1 MLYKEFISAL
11 VMTGI
16 ITAFAIPMAQLSGE
30 SQVVPLLLLIC
41 MGIFNVGQYILAG
54 LRYAAKIDVKMT
66 MRGYPLRRVAV
77 LFVLTVLY
85 LLFLETLG
93 FYIGALLYFIAA
105 SLIAQPMKITPKLAA
120 KRVAVCFVC
129 IASCIAC
136 SPYCWPFRSLRGS
149 LESDLHSRIPF
160 LPQEDP

>member
-66 MRGYPLRRVAV
+66 MRAIRSGAWPCSSSSP
-77 LFVLTVLY
+77 FLY
-85 LLFLETLG
+85 LLFLETLA
-93 FYIGALLYFIAA
+93 FTSAHSSI
-105 SLIAQPMKITPKLAA
+105 S
-120 KRVAVCFVC
+120 
-129 IASCIAC
+129 
-136 SPYCWPFRSLRGS
+136 SPPRSS
-149 LESDLHSRIPF
+149 PSP
-160 LPQEDP
+160 

>member
-16 ITAFAIPMAQLSGE
+16 ITAFAIPMTQLSGE

-93 FYIGALLYFIAA
+93 FYIGAFLYF
-105 SLIAQPMKITPKLAA
+105 IAQPMKITPKLAA
-120 KRVAVCFVC
+120 KRAAVCFVC
-129 IASCIAC
+129 IAFL
-136 SPYCWPFRSLRGS
+136 YCLFTVL
-149 LESDLHSRIPF
+149 LAVQIPKGIF
-160 LPQEDP
+160 GI

>member
-16 ITAFAIPMAQLSGE
+16 VTAFAIPMTQLSGE

-105 SLIAQPMKITPKLAA
+105 SLIAQPITPKLAA

-129 IASCIAC
+129 IAFL
-136 SPYCWPFRSLRGS
+136 YCLFTVL
-149 LESDLHSRIPF
+149 LAVQIPKGIF
-160 LPQEDP
+160 GI

>member
-16 ITAFAIPMAQLSGE
+16 VTAFAIPMTQLSGE

-77 LFVLTVLY
+77 LFV
-85 LLFLETLG
+85 ETLG

-129 IASCIAC
+129 IAFL
-136 SPYCWPFRSLRGS
+136 YCLFTVL
-149 LESDLHSRIPF
+149 LAVQIPKGIF
-160 LPQEDP
+160 GI

>member
-16 ITAFAIPMAQLSGE
+16 ITAFAIPMTQLSGE

-66 MRGYPLRRVAV
+66 MRAIRSVAWPCSSSSPSCICSSWKPW
-77 LFVLTVLY
+77 L
-85 LLFLETLG
+85 
-93 FYIGALLYFIAA
+93 YIGALLYFIA
-105 SLIAQPMKITPKLAA
+105 T
-120 KRVAVCFVC
+120 
-129 IASCIAC
+129 
-136 SPYCWPFRSLRGS
+136 SPHRPA
-149 LESDLHSRIPF
+149 P
-160 LPQEDP
+160 

>member
-16 ITAFAIPMAQLSGE
+16 ITAFAIPMTQLSGE

-41 MGIFNVGQYILAG
+41 MGIFNVGQCILAG

-105 SLIAQPMKITPKLAA
+105 SLIAQPMKITHE
-120 KRVAVCFVC
+120 
-129 IASCIAC
+129 AC
-136 SPYCWPFRSLRGS
+136 RQACRRLLRLHRLLVLPVHRTAGRS
-149 LESDLHSRIPF
+149 
-160 LPQEDP
+160 DP

>member
-16 ITAFAIPMAQLSGE
+16 VTAFAIPMTQLSGE

-93 FYIGALLYFIAA
+93 FYIGAFLYFIAA
-105 SLIAQPMKITPKLAA
+105 SLIAQPMKITPK
-120 KRVAVCFVC
+120 FG
-129 IASCIAC
+129 I
-136 SPYCWPFRSLRGS
+136 
-149 LESDLHSRIPF
+149 
-160 LPQEDP
+160 

>member
-16 ITAFAIPMAQLSGE
+16 ITAFAIPMTQLSGE

-105 SLIAQPMKITPKLAA
+105 SSSPAMKITPKLGQPS
-120 KRVAVCFVC
+120 V
-129 IASCIAC
+129 
-136 SPYCWPFRSLRGS
+136 SPSVSSHRLLVLPVHRTAGRS
-149 LESDLHSRIPF
+149 
-160 LPQEDP
+160 DP

>member
-16 ITAFAIPMAQLSGE
+16 ITAFAIPMTQLSGE

-85 LLFLETLG
+85 LLPG
-93 FYIGALLYFIAA
+93 NPGLLHRR
-105 SLIAQPMKITPKLAA
+105 TPLFHRRLAHRPA
-120 KRVAVCFVC
+120 HEDHAE
-129 IASCIAC
+129 AC
-136 SPYCWPFRSLRGS
+136 RQACRRLLRLHRLLVLPVHRTAGRS
-149 LESDLHSRIPF
+149 
-160 LPQEDP
+160 DP

>member
-105 SLIAQPMKITPKLAA
+105 SLIAQPMKITPK
-120 KRVAVCFVC
+120 RVAVCFVC
-129 IASCIAC
+129 IAFL
-136 SPYCWPFRSLRGS
+136 YCLFTVL
-149 LESDLHSRIPF
+149 LAVQIPKGIF
-160 LPQEDP
+160 GI

>member
-16 ITAFAIPMAQLSGE
+16 ITAFAIPMTQLSGE

-77 LFVLTVLY
+77 LFVL
-85 LLFLETLG
+85 ETLG

-120 KRVAVCFVC
+120 KRAAVCFVC
-129 IASCIAC
+129 IAFL
-136 SPYCWPFRSLRGS
+136 YCLFTVL
-149 LESDLHSRIPF
+149 LAVQIPKGIF
-160 LPQEDP
+160 GI

>member
-16 ITAFAIPMAQLSGE
+16 VTAFAIPMTQLSGE

-93 FYIGALLYFIAA
+93 
-105 SLIAQPMKITPKLAA
+105 
-120 KRVAVCFVC
+120 
-129 IASCIAC
+129 
-136 SPYCWPFRSLRGS
+136 
-149 LESDLHSRIPF
+149 LHRRIPLF
-160 LPQEDP
+160 HRRLAHRPALEDHAEACRQACRRLLRLHRLLVLPVHRTAGRSDP

>member
-1 MLYKEFISAL
+1 
-11 VMTGI
+11 
-16 ITAFAIPMAQLSGE
+16 
-30 SQVVPLLLLIC
+30 

-66 MRGYPLRRVAV
+66 MRGYPLRLVAV

-120 KRVAVCFVC
+120 KRAAVCFVC
-129 IASCIAC
+129 IAFL
-136 SPYCWPFRSLRGS
+136 YCLFTVL
-149 LESDLHSRIPF
+149 LAVQIPKGIF
-160 LPQEDP
+160 GI

>member
-16 ITAFAIPMAQLSGE
+16 ITAFAIPMTQLSGE

-93 FYIGALLYFIAA
+93 FYIGAF
-105 SLIAQPMKITPKLAA
+105 LIAQPMKITPKLAA

-129 IASCIAC
+129 IAFL
-136 SPYCWPFRSLRGS
+136 YCLFTVL
-149 LESDLHSRIPF
+149 LAVQIPKGIF
-160 LPQEDP
+160 GI

>member
-16 ITAFAIPMAQLSGE
+16 ITAFAIPMTQLSGE

-77 LFVLTVLY
+77 LFVLTVLLHRRTPLFHRRLAHRPAHEDHAEACRQACRR
-85 LLFLETLG
+85 LLRLHR
-93 FYIGALLYFIAA
+93 LLVLPVHRTAG
-105 SLIAQPMKITPKLAA
+105 
-120 KRVAVCFVC
+120 
-129 IASCIAC
+129 
-136 SPYCWPFRSLRGS
+136 RS
-149 LESDLHSRIPF
+149 
-160 LPQEDP
+160 DP

>member
-16 ITAFAIPMAQLSGE
+16 ITAFAIPMTQLSGE

-66 MRGYPLRRVAV
+66 MRGYPLRPHRPVSALPGNPGLLHRRTPLFHRRLAHRPAHEDHAEACRQACRRLLRLHRLLV
-77 LFVLTVLY
+77 LPVHRTA
-85 LLFLETLG
+85 G
-93 FYIGALLYFIAA
+93 
-105 SLIAQPMKITPKLAA
+105 
-120 KRVAVCFVC
+120 
-129 IASCIAC
+129 
-136 SPYCWPFRSLRGS
+136 RS
-149 LESDLHSRIPF
+149 
-160 LPQEDP
+160 DP

>member
-1 MLYKEFISAL
+1 MHGDLQRGAVHPRRAAL
-11 VMTGI
+11 RR
-16 ITAFAIPMAQLSGE
+16 QNRRE
-30 SQVVPLLLLIC
+30 
-41 MGIFNVGQYILAG
+41 
-54 LRYAAKIDVKMT
+54 DE
-66 MRGYPLRRVAV
+66 GYPLRRVAV

-129 IASCIAC
+129 IAFL
-136 SPYCWPFRSLRGS
+136 YCLFTVL
-149 LESDLHSRIPF
+149 LAVQIPKGIF
-160 LPQEDP
+160 GI

>member
-16 ITAFAIPMAQLSGE
+16 ITAFAIPMTQLSGE

-77 LFVLTVLY
+77 LFVLTVL
-85 LLFLETLG
+85 ETLG
-93 FYIGALLYFIAA
+93 FSIGALLYFIAA

-120 KRVAVCFVC
+120 KRAAVCFVC
-129 IASCIAC
+129 IAFL
-136 SPYCWPFRSLRGS
+136 YCLFTVL
-149 LESDLHSRIPF
+149 LAVQIPKGIF
-160 LPQEDP
+160 GI

>member
-16 ITAFAIPMAQLSGE
+16 ITAFAIPMTQLSGE

-77 LFVLTVLY
+77 LFVFTVLY

-120 KRVAVCFVC
+120 KRAAVCFVC
-129 IASCIAC
+129 IAFL
-136 SPYCWPFRSLRGS
+136 YCLFTVL
-149 LESDLHSRIPF
+149 LAVQIPKGIF
-160 LPQEDP
+160 GI

>member
-16 ITAFAIPMAQLSGE
+16 ITAFAIPMTQLSGE

-120 KRVAVCFVC
+120 KRAAKRAAVCFVC
-129 IASCIAC
+129 IAFL
-136 SPYCWPFRSLRGS
+136 YCLFTVL
-149 LESDLHSRIPF
+149 LAVQIPKGIF
-160 LPQEDP
+160 GI

>member
-16 ITAFAIPMAQLSGE
+16 VTAFAIPMTQLSGE

-66 MRGYPLRRVAV
+66 MRGYPLRRV
-77 LFVLTVLY
+77 
-85 LLFLETLG
+85 
-93 FYIGALLYFIAA
+93 
-105 SLIAQPMKITPKLAA
+105 
-120 KRVAVCFVC
+120 
-129 IASCIAC
+129 SCIC
-136 SPYCWPFRSLRGS
+136 SSWKPWAFTSAHSSISSPPRSS
-149 LESDLHSRIPF
+149 PSP
-160 LPQEDP
+160 

>member
-16 ITAFAIPMAQLSGE
+16 ITAFAIPMTQLSGNRRL
-30 SQVVPLLLLIC
+30 SLLLLIC

-85 LLFLETLG
+85 LLFLKNPG
-93 FYIGALLYFIAA
+93 LLHRR
-105 SLIAQPMKITPKLAA
+105 TPLFHRRLAHRPA
-120 KRVAVCFVC
+120 HEDHAE
-129 IASCIAC
+129 AC
-136 SPYCWPFRSLRGS
+136 RQACRRLLRLHRLLVLPVHRTAGRS
-149 LESDLHSRIPF
+149 
-160 LPQEDP
+160 DP